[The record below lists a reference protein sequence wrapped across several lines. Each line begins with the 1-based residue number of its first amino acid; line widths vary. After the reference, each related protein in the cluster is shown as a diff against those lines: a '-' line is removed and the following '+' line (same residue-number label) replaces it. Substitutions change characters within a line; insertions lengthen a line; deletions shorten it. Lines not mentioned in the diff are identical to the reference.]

1 MSKSLKNFITVNVR
15 NMRFSVASGYGVDAI
30 SLGNPGKIH
39 CQTDAISV
47 PNTAVERQDRLL

>member
-15 NMRFSVASGYGVDAI
+15 NTRFSVASGYGVDAI

-39 CQTDAISV
+39 CQTVAISV
-47 PNTAVERQDRLL
+47 PDTVVER